1 MHLPNL
7 VSRHALRLQQPSLL
21 VFDFSASA
29 NLGEALRG
37 LLTSSGLKRIHLY
50 RQEEESRDEE
60 GADDNRLTEVVSR
73 CQPDLCF
80 LAFSPASLKQA
91 NALFRRVKASLIGV
105 STIAVTD
112 AGDPTEMLELLALG
126 VADFV
131 TLPLKPLDV
140 YPRIWRLIQSPPRE
154 EPLTQS
160 LKDRLGLKQLVG
172 ESPAFLEQIKKIS
185 VVAKTDATVL
195 VLGETGTGKELCARA
210 IHYLSHRAGLPFV
223 PVTCG
228 AIPQDLVENE
238 LFGHAPGAFTGATG
252 AKPGL
257 IQEAQGGTLLLDE
270 VDSLPLKAQVNLLRF
285 LQEKE
290 YRPLGSTKPVPADVR
305 VIAASNADLS
315 ERVRSGA
322 LRQDLYYRLNVVPLT
337 LPPLRDRREDVL
349 PLANHFAAKYAEA
362 FDKPVPRLSIDAQQ
376 LLLCYDWPGNVREL
390 EHVMER
396 AVVFAADGTL
406 SGLDLTL
413 PRMEAPG
420 RQESF
425 QEMKA
430 RAVAQFERACIQRL
444 LLANEGNISRAA
456 RAARKNRRAFF
467 ELIRKHRIDAREL
480 RSNQ

>member
-1 MHLPNL
+1 MSLAPGAGMHLPNP
-7 VSRHALRLQQPSLL
+7 VSGHMLRVQQPSLL

-29 NLGEALRG
+29 NLGETLSG

-50 RQEEESRDEE
+50 RQEEESPDEA
-60 GADDNRLTEVVSR
+60 GADDSRLTDVVSR

-91 NALFRRVKASLIGV
+91 NSLFRRVKASLSAV
-105 STIAVTD
+105 STIAVTE

-131 TLPLKPLDV
+131 TLPLKPFDL

-270 VDSLPLKAQVNLLRF
+270 VDSLPLKAQVNLLPSFKR
-285 LQEKE
+285 
-290 YRPLGSTKPVPADVR
+290 RSTA
-305 VIAASNADLS
+305 
-315 ERVRSGA
+315 RSA
-322 LRQDLYYRLNVVPLT
+322 PPSPY
-337 LPPLRDRREDVL
+337 LPT
-349 PLANHFAAKYAEA
+349 FA
-362 FDKPVPRLSIDAQQ
+362 
-376 LLLCYDWPGNVREL
+376 
-390 EHVMER
+390 
-396 AVVFAADGTL
+396 
-406 SGLDLTL
+406 
-413 PRMEAPG
+413 
-420 RQESF
+420 
-425 QEMKA
+425 
-430 RAVAQFERACIQRL
+430 
-444 LLANEGNISRAA
+444 
-456 RAARKNRRAFF
+456 
-467 ELIRKHRIDAREL
+467 
-480 RSNQ
+480 